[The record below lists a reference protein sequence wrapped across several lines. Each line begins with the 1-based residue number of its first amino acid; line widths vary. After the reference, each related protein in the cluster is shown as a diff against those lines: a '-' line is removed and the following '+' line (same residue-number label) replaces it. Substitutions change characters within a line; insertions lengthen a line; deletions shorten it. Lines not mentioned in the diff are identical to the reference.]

1 MFSISNTSSPKK
13 TGWILFSLFGLLI
26 LSILSIQY
34 TAKNAITTKD
44 VYTNLTN
51 YTPDKIIFSD
61 SNGNA
66 TFQAFDKYY
75 IQPRTIVMWFS
86 EIIPPGWAECNGQ
99 NGTPDLRG
107 RFPLAY
113 NNSQVATANA
123 IGKTG
128 GEEKVKLNSNQIP
141 SHTHTGTTD
150 ARGYGTEIEWRDIGV
165 DSGANRNGSHSH
177 NFTTDATGG
186 DQFHENMP
194 PYYVL
199 KFIIKL

>member
-1 MFSISNTSSPKK
+1 MFSISNNSNSKK

-26 LSILSIQY
+26 LRILSIQY

-44 VYTNLTN
+44 GYTNLTN
-51 YTPDKIIFSD
+51 YIPDKIIFSNSD
-61 SNGNA
+61 GNA

-75 IQPRTIVMWFS
+75 IPPRTIVMWFS
-86 EIIPPGWAECNGQ
+86 EIIPTGWAECNGQ

-113 NNSQVATANA
+113 NNSQGATANA

-128 GEEKVKLNSNQIP
+128 GEERVTLNVNQIP
-141 SHTHTGTTD
+141 SHTHTGTIEGDGWGTD
-150 ARGYGTEIEWRDIGV
+150 IWTRVAGV
-165 DSGANRNGSHSH
+165 DSGADNSGSHSH
-177 NFTTDATGG
+177 TFTTHASGG
-186 DQFHENMP
+186 SQSHNNMP